1 MSEHE
6 TEKETAAASAMPEGK
21 PGVSHTINGVTR
33 KNLSS
38 LPGICLSLAIGV
50 LASGVGIARLLEN
63 RQLWSWDSGLL
74 LIGVITIFYVIF
86 GLVGPGSKEVRDK
99 RLVAGWWFSDAAA
112 LWTIWTNE
120 FPWIKEITYL
130 LWISS
135 IFCYLVARMARNAG
149 NTKTPKDQAS
159 ADGKILS
166 EDSDSTEAEDA

>member
-1 MSEHE
+1 MSE
-6 TEKETAAASAMPEGK
+6 TEKETAAASAVPEDN
-21 PGVSHTINGVTR
+21 PGVPNRINRVTR
-33 KNLSS
+33 KHLSS
-38 LPGICLSLAIGV
+38 LPGICLSLALGF

-74 LIGVITIFYVIF
+74 LIGLITIFYVIF

-120 FPWIKEITYL
+120 FPWIEEITYL

-135 IFCYLVARMARNAG
+135 IFCYLVARLARNAA
-149 NTKTPKDQAS
+149 NTKTPKDRAS
-159 ADGKILS
+159 GDVPPPDN
-166 EDSDSTEAEDA
+166 ENTEPDEG